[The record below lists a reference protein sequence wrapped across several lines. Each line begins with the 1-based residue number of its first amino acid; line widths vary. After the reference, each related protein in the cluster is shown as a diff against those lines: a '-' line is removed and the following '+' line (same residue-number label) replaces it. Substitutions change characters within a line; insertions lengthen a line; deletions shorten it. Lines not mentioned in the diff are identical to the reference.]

1 MLPHEEKH
9 TKILRQGAAECAILL
24 KKDGHFPLGKPC
36 KLALFGSGARNTV
49 KGGTGSGNVYCRS
62 YSTAE
67 DGLKS
72 AGFEITTKP
81 WMDAYEADRARHHA
95 DFIASIKKDAADRGV
110 SPFVAGFGKIE
121 PEYDYDLPIDYE
133 GDACVYVLART
144 SGEGNDRQVRP
155 GDVLLTDTE
164 VRDILALNQRFE
176 RFMLVLNVGGVVDLT
191 PVKEVKNIL
200 YLSQLGTV
208 TGDILADILL
218 GKTYPSGKL
227 TTTWAGVDA
236 YQTIGEFG
244 GKDDTRYKESVY
256 VGYRYFDTAGTE
268 PFFPFGFGLGYT
280 EFTLDVVK
288 CTANS
293 VTAKVTNTGKR
304 PGKEV
309 AQLYV
314 SPAKGKIAKPYQSLL
329 AFVKTRELNPG
340 ESEEVTLPFDIRDA
354 ASYCEACAAFVL
366 EKGDYILRVGNSS
379 RSTVVAAVLRLDA
392 DIQTKKL
399 KNLLGKPDFED
410 AALDVTY
417 SDDLRDVPVIELP
430 ASAIGTETCSY
441 EIDHTVDPF
450 VDSLPDEDL
459 AHLCL
464 GAFLEGT
471 TGFVIG
477 NSALHIAGAAG
488 ETTNHL
494 DEKLGGQ
501 CLVMADGPAGLR
513 LSPKWYQNEDGAAVS
528 AIDKLPD
535 GLDEIVSP
543 ELNAM
548 VQAAYDSVP
557 KDKLQEHF
565 TTAIPIGTA
574 LAQSWN
580 PNFCEDCGDI
590 VGAEM
595 ELYGVQLW
603 LAPALNIHRNIL
615 CGRNFE
621 YFSEDPMIS
630 GKMAA
635 AITRGVQRHPNCGT
649 TIKHFAANNQEN
661 NRYNSNSIVSE
672 RAMRE
677 IYLRGFEIA
686 IREAQPQALMTSYN
700 LLNGEHTSQRKD
712 LIEDILRGE
721 FGFKGLVMTDW
732 ITTGQMYDPS
742 SAHPTIYAHKVIGAG
757 NDIVM
762 PGGQPDFEDL
772 MAALKSGALTRRE
785 LAVCAARV
793 LRQIK
798 KNAPAI

>member
-9 TKILRQGAAECAILL
+9 IELLRKNAAECAVLL
-24 KKDGHFPLGKPC
+24 KKDGNFPLPAPC
-36 KLALFGSGARNTV
+36 KLALFGSGARNTI

-67 DGLKS
+67 SGLEA
-72 AGFEITTKP
+72 AGFQLSTKA
-81 WMDAYEADRARHHA
+81 WMDAYDEDRTRHH
-95 DFIASIKKDAADRGV
+95 DEFIAAIKRDAAERGV

-121 PEYDYDLPIDYE
+121 PEYDYDISTKYE

-144 SGEGNDRQVRP
+144 SGEGNDRELNP

-164 VRDILALNQRFE
+164 IKDILDLNARFE
-176 RFMLVLNVGGVVDLT
+176 KFMLVLNVGGVVDLT
-191 PVKEVKNIL
+191 PVREVKNIL

-218 GKTYPSGKL
+218 GNAYPSGKL
-227 TTTWAGVDA
+227 TTTWAAVGD
-236 YQTIGEFG
+236 YQTLGDFG
-244 GKDDTRYKESVY
+244 SKDDTRYKEGVF
-256 VGYRYFDTAGTE
+256 VGYRYFDSVGKA
-268 PFFPFGFGLGYT
+268 PYYPFGFGLGYT
-280 EFTLDVVK
+280 DFEMSVQSCNAD
-288 CTANS
+288 S
-293 VTAKVTNTGKR
+293 VTVSVRNTGKY

-309 AQLYV
+309 VQLYI
-314 SPAKGKIAKPYQSLL
+314 SAPKGELCKPYQSLA
-329 AFVKTRELNPG
+329 AFKKTRELKPG
-340 ESEEVTLPFDIRDA
+340 ESETLTVGFDLRDA
-354 ASYCEACAAFVL
+354 ASYCEKRASYVL
-366 EKGDYILRVGNSS
+366 EKGDYIVRVGSSS
-379 RSTVVAAVLRLDA
+379 RDTSPAAVLRLDETVA
-392 DIQTKKL
+392 TKKL

-410 AALDVTY
+410 AEIAFDYT
-417 SDDLRDVPVIELP
+417 DDLAGVPVIELH
-430 ASAIGTETCSY
+430 AADFVTEVCDY
-441 EIDHTVDPF
+441 EIDRSIDSF
-450 VDSLPDEDL
+450 VEALNDGEL

-471 TGFVIG
+471 TGFVVG

-488 ETTNHL
+488 ETTNYL
-494 DEKLGGQ
+494 EDKLKGRR
-501 CLVMADGPAGLR
+501 LVLADGPAGLR
-513 LSPKWYQNEDGAAVS
+513 LSPKWYRKEDGTAVS
-528 AIDKLPD
+528 AVDKLPD

-543 ELNAM
+543 ELNAHIK
-548 VQAAYDSVP
+548 AIYDSIP
-557 KDKLQEHF
+557 KTELQEHF

-580 PNFCEDCGDI
+580 PELCEACGDL

-621 YFSEDPMIS
+621 YYSEDPLIS

-635 AITRGVQRHPNCGT
+635 AITRGVQRHPGCGT

-686 IREAQPQALMTSYN
+686 VKESQPKALMTSYN
-700 LLNGEHTSQRKD
+700 LLNGEHTSQRRD
-712 LIEDILRGE
+712 LVEDILRGE

-732 ITTGQMYDPS
+732 ITTGQTYNPS
-742 SAHPTIYAHKVIGAG
+742 SAHPTIYAHKVVSEG
-757 NDIVM
+757 NELIM
-762 PGGQPDFEDL
+762 PGGQPDYDDL
-772 MAALKSGALTRRE
+772 MSALQRGSLTRNE
-785 LAVCAARV
+785 LKISASRV
-793 LRQIK
+793 YRTIAEL
-798 KNAPAI
+798 